1 MKYQRKVSITN
12 IAHNM
17 GFIVCNRHFKNN
29 EISCI
34 ICDNIDGNLREK
46 AIYLNKYLANSTKR
60 FLVALSLAYYK
71 EHQLHHIKT
80 KTYYKKIYEDDNPN
94 DEIMKNA
101 LELILPTNKML
112 EIMSKEDDIY
122 SKIFLLANSFDIEP
136 QIIYY
141 KLKLLEGSNQKA
153 KQV

>member
-34 ICDNIDGNLREK
+34 ICDDIVDNVREK
-46 AIYLNKYLANSTKR
+46 AIYLNKYLASSTKR
-60 FLVALSLAYYK
+60 FLVALALAYYK
-71 EHQLHHIKT
+71 SHQLHHIKT

-94 DEIMKNA
+94 EEIMKEA
-101 LELILPTNKML
+101 LELILPSNIML
-112 EIMSKEDDIY
+112 EIMKRETDIY
-122 SKIFLLANSFDIEP
+122 SKIFLLANYFDIEP

-141 KLKLLEGSNQKA
+141 KLKLLEESNVKV
-153 KQV
+153 K

>member
-34 ICDNIDGNLREK
+34 ICDNKIEGKHEK
-46 AIYLNKYLANSTKR
+46 AIYINKILANKTKR
-60 FLVALSLAYYK
+60 FLVALALSYYK
-71 EHQLHHIKT
+71 DYLQHQVRT
-80 KTYYKKIYEDDNPN
+80 NTYYKKIYSDDNPS
-94 DEIMKNA
+94 KNVMEYA
-101 LELILPTNKML
+101 LELILPTNRML
-112 EIMSKEDDIY
+112 EIMETEENIY
-122 SKIFLLANSFDIEP
+122 SKIFLLSNSFEIEP

-141 KLKLLEGSNQKA
+141 KLKFLEENK
-153 KQV
+153 V